1 MQGTAS
7 RQLELALDIDLREI
21 WQSLDEPQRRE
32 LLDLL
37 SKLLLHGLQQR
48 ATEETT
54 PADVTRTPL
63 ILESGELP

>member
-37 SKLLLHGLQQR
+37 GKLLLHGLQQG
-48 ATEETT
+48 ATGEAV
-54 PADVTRTPL
+54 PADVTRAPL
-63 ILESGELP
+63 TLNPGELS

>member
-37 SKLLLHGLQQR
+37 GKLFLPGLQQG
-48 ATEETT
+48 ATGEAV
-54 PADVTRTPL
+54 PADVTRAPL
-63 ILESGELP
+63 TLNPGELS